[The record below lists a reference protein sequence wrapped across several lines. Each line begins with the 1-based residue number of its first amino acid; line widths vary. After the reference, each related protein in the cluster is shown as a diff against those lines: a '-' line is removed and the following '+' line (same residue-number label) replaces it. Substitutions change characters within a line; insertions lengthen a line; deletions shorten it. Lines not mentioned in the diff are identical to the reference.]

1 MKITTTMTRDQF
13 ALWVTSLRKTT
24 EAEWNRVP
32 VEAKAKA
39 KLVRPTEAKDI
50 TMQEVMVSWTINDWK
65 ENK

>member
-1 MKITTTMTRDQF
+1 MKVTTTMTRDQF

-32 VEAKAKA
+32 VEAKPRAR
-39 KLVRPTEAKDI
+39 VVQKDEPI
-50 TMQEVMVSWTINDWK
+50 TMQEVMVSWTINEWK